1 MDQSNMSVMKPE
13 EGIQAYQVKITAD
26 SKITIEH
33 HNIGEALDI
42 KKWKQPENK
51 RALKPTEFLLSE
63 QVNHGSSDHKKSSAH
78 SKHKDTGVS
87 QSKHPS
93 KHPLSQPALAD
104 GDCMPHHSRDRM
116 RAT

>member
-1 MDQSNMSVMKPE
+1 MDHSNKSVMKPE
-13 EGIQAYQVKITAD
+13 ESVQAYQVKITAD

-51 RALKPTEFLLSE
+51 RALKLTAFVLSE
-63 QVNHGSSDHKKSSAH
+63 QVNHGSYDHKKSSPH

-93 KHPLSQPALAD
+93 KHPLSQPALAH
-104 GDCMPHHSRDRM
+104 GDCMPHHSPDRM
-116 RAT
+116 RTT